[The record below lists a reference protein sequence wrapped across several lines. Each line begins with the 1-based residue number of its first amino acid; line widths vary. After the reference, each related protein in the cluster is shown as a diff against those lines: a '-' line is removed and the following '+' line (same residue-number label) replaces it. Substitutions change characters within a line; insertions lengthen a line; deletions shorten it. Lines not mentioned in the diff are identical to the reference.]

1 MDSAAATEAAGY
13 GFKSRPVHYWESNYK
28 FIPDT
33 RRNTT

>member
-1 MDSAAATEAAGY
+1 
-13 GFKSRPVHYWESNYK
+13 VHYWESNYK

>member
-1 MDSAAATEAAGY
+1 MDSAAATEAAGC
-13 GFKSRPVHYWESNYK
+13 GFKSHPVHYWENNYK